1 MGVGYGCSGFFRLS
15 MLRCAQRKQAQYM
28 SEAINEAVSV
38 LLSSNHLEGM
48 VSPSVLSWRG
58 RRYRIVKVGLHH
70 TVREGRVLF
79 HYFSVT
85 DGATFFRLRFDTE
98 TLEWKLLEIDG

>member
-1 MGVGYGCSGFFRLS
+1 
-15 MLRCAQRKQAQYM
+15 M
-28 SEAINEAVSV
+28 SEAINETVSV
-38 LLSSNHLEGM
+38 MLLTNHLQKT
-48 VSPSVLSWRG
+48 VFPSVLSWRG
-58 RRYRIVKVGLHH
+58 RRYRITNVGLHH

-98 TLEWKLLEIDG
+98 TLGWKLLEVDG

>member
-1 MGVGYGCSGFFRLS
+1 
-15 MLRCAQRKQAQYM
+15 M
-28 SEAINEAVSV
+28 SEAINETVSV
-38 LLSSNHLEGM
+38 MLLTNHLQKT

-58 RRYRIVKVGLHH
+58 RRYRITNVGLHH

-98 TLEWKLLEIDG
+98 TLGWRLLEVETSS